1 VNSHLS
7 DFLRHLREWLCAVLG
22 LGCTNANRGDFRVWL
37 NFRSLHTWRVK
48 LSNFHGVTYMSA
60 SLTLSLDDTGAH
72 SAVLTC
78 VNTQDESPAQNVTI
92 TYAGDNDA
100 VATVAPDTGL
110 LRLVAVGTCN
120 ITGTG
125 VRGAFT
131 HSDTGV
137 LTVTPGDPNAQ
148 DFTATLGLS

>member
-1 VNSHLS
+1 
-7 DFLRHLREWLCAVLG
+7 
-22 LGCTNANRGDFRVWL
+22 
-37 NFRSLHTWRVK
+37 
-48 LSNFHGVTYMSA
+48 MSA
-60 SLTLSLDDTGAH
+60 SLTLSLDDTGTH

-78 VNTQDESPAQNVTI
+78 TNVQDGSIATGVAI

-100 VATVAPDTGL
+100 VATVAPDTGA
-110 LRLVAVGTCN
+110 LRLVSAGVCN

-137 LTVTPGDPNAQ
+137 LTVTPGDPNNG
-148 DFTATLGLS
+148 DFAATLGLS